1 MSTCVPNWLRY
12 LPFTQLIDI
21 INDVNYPLPIRIN
34 AASVAKLLQTLSLN
48 HYGGN
53 ANIGTAWMTSMVER
67 QMAQTP
73 GFALIYN
80 EAPIISGPE
89 YSAYAS
95 Y

>member
-1 MSTCVPNWLRY
+1 MISDWLRH

-21 INDVNYPLPIRIN
+21 INDVNYPLDIRIN
-34 AASVAKLLQTLSLN
+34 AASVAKLLQTLTLN

-53 ANIGTAWMTSMVER
+53 VNIGTAWMVAMVER
-67 QMAQTP
+67 QMQQTP

-89 YSAYAS
+89 YSAYS
-95 Y
+95 TY

>member
-1 MSTCVPNWLRY
+1 MVPDWLRY

-21 INDVNYPLPIRIN
+21 INDTNYPLPIRIN
-34 AASVAKLLQTLSLN
+34 AASVAKLLQTLTLN

-53 ANIGTAWMTSMVER
+53 VNIGTAWMVAMVER
-67 QMAQTP
+67 QMQQTP

-89 YSAYAS
+89 YSAYS
-95 Y
+95 TY